1 MEKPDIQHIIEVYWT
16 IAAPH
21 LSLIIREDLAGE
33 QRSLWLEKI
42 LQNSPK
48 RQRMDVLDVGTGPG
62 FFSIILSE
70 AGHRVIGVD
79 CTARMLE
86 EARINAEEAGVQ
98 PTFLKMDSHTLGFP
112 DGTFDL
118 VVRRDLTWTL
128 YDPARAYAEWKRVL
142 RPGGRIL
149 IFDANCGG
157 GCFKKQIAPREIKG
171 EEVYRKK
178 YGDPPEDY
186 VAAQEEYIGKMFLSD
201 KLRPAWDIT
210 TLSLLDMDVYTELD
224 VGGELSTKRGR
235 LMNPAGP
242 LFLVAAEK
250 RLDLQKIEKVLYKGV
265 WKITHT
271 QIRWDNS
278 TD

>member
-21 LSLIIREDLAGE
+21 LSQIIREDLAGE
-33 QRSLWLEKI
+33 QRALWREKI
-42 LQNSPK
+42 LRNSPK
-48 RQRMDVLDVGTGPG
+48 RQGMDVLDVGTGPG

-70 AGHRVIGVD
+70 AGNRVIGVD

-86 EARINAEEAGVQ
+86 EARINAEEAAVQ

-112 DGTFDL
+112 DGSFDL
-118 VVRRDLTWTL
+118 VVSRDVTWTL

-157 GCFKKQIAPREIKG
+157 ACFKEQLVTG
-171 EEVYRKK
+171 EKKDAEVYRKS
-178 YGDPPEDY
+178 YGEPPELY
-186 VAAQEEYIGKMFLSD
+186 TAQEEYIGKMFLSD

-210 TLSLLDMDVYTELD
+210 TLSLLDMDVYTEVD
-224 VGGELSTKRGR
+224 VGSELSPERGCR
-235 LMNPAGP
+235 VNSAP

-250 RLDLQKIEKVLYKGV
+250 RLDLRKVEKVLYRGV

>member
-1 MEKPDIQHIIEVYWT
+1 MERPDIQHIIEVYWT

-21 LSLIIREDLAGE
+21 LSGIIREHLAGGE
-33 QRSLWLEKI
+33 RKRWLEKI
-42 LQNSPK
+42 LENSPR
-48 RQRMDVLDVGTGPG
+48 RQGMDILDVGTGPG

-70 AGHRVIGVD
+70 AGNRVFGVD

-112 DGTFDL
+112 DGSFDL
-118 VVRRDLTWTL
+118 VVSRDVTWTL

-149 IFDANCGG
+149 IFDANYGTACS
-157 GCFKKQIAPREIKG
+157 KERIAAG
-171 EEVYRKK
+171 EKIDEAVYGEKN
-178 YGDPPEDY
+178 GDLPERY
-186 VAAQEEYIGKMFLSD
+186 AVQEEYAGKMFLSD

-210 TLSLLDMDVYTELD
+210 TLSLLDMDVYTEMD
-224 VGGELSTKRGR
+224 MGSEFSAERGR
-235 LMNPAGP
+235 LLFSAGP

-250 RLDLQKIEKVLYKGV
+250 RLDLQKTEKVLYKGV

>member
-1 MEKPDIQHIIEVYWT
+1 MERPDLQHIIEVYWT
-16 IAAPH
+16 IAAPY
-21 LSLIIREDLAGE
+21 LSEIVREDLAGE
-33 QRSLWLEKI
+33 QRALWREKI
-42 LQNSPK
+42 LRNSPK
-48 RQRMDVLDVGTGPG
+48 PRGMDVLDVGCGPG

-70 AGHRVIGVD
+70 AGNRVIAVD

-86 EARINAEEAGVQ
+86 EARINAEEAGVR
-98 PTFLKMDSHTLGFP
+98 PTFLKMDSHTMGFP
-112 DGTFDL
+112 DGSFDL
-118 VVRRDLTWTL
+118 VVSRDVTWTL

-157 GCFKKQIAPREIKG
+157 ACFKEQPAFG
-171 EEVYRKK
+171 EKTDGEVYGEPE
-178 YGDPPEDY
+178 GDPLEIY
-186 VAAQEEYIGKMFLSD
+186 AVQEEYSGKMFLSD

-210 TLSLLDMDVYTELD
+210 TLSLLDMDVYTEMD
-224 VGGELSTKRGR
+224 VGSELSAERGR
-235 LMNPAGP
+235 RLNSGAP

-250 RLDLQKIEKVLYKGV
+250 RLDLRKVEKVFYKGV

-278 TD
+278 TG

>member
-1 MEKPDIQHIIEVYWT
+1 MERPDIQHIIEAYWT

-21 LSLIIREDLAGE
+21 LSRIIREDLAGE
-33 QRSLWLEKI
+33 QRNRWLEKI
-42 LQNSPK
+42 LANSPK
-48 RQRMDVLDVGTGPG
+48 RQGMDILDAGTGPG
-62 FFSIILSE
+62 FFSIILSG
-70 AGHRVIGVD
+70 AGNRVFGVD

-112 DGTFDL
+112 DGSFDL
-118 VVRRDLTWTL
+118 VVSRDLTWTL

-149 IFDANCGG
+149 IFDANFGNP
-157 GCFKKQIAPREIKG
+157 CFKERSVAG
-171 EEVYRKK
+171 EKIDEEAYGGKN
-178 YGDPPEDY
+178 GDPPGRY
-186 VAAQEEYIGKMFLSD
+186 AAQEEYAGKMFLSG

-210 TLSLLDMDVYTELD
+210 TLSLLDMDVYTEMD
-224 VGGELSTKRGR
+224 MGGEFSTERGR
-235 LMNPAGP
+235 LPNSAGP

-250 RLDLQKIEKVLYKGV
+250 KLDLQKIEKVLYRGV